1 MFGQPSPMDTL
12 EARLAEAIE
21 LLDRCGERYW
31 VLRLNMALKGVRANR
46 LGGVSQVLGFFGG
59 EGFILQKLEGDG
71 MAFLHAGGTVVE
83 VAGSGLELPGA
94 RGLFCQ
100 FGGAEPVAAT

>member
-59 EGFILQKLEGDG
+59 EGTLSD
-71 MAFLHAGGTVVE
+71 
-83 VAGSGLELPGA
+83 LELLIEERDANPKAHAVANAKLKALRNSLFRLADEISNATA
-94 RGLFCQ
+94 RG
-100 FGGAEPVAAT
+100 